1 VFESYSSVNNKFV
14 VCKKHMER
22 QSLGVKTMSLR
33 GAVVTSN
40 ASALEDSIRQRGPPE
55 A

>member
-1 VFESYSSVNNKFV
+1 MSKINLLCVRSIWKV
-14 VCKKHMER
+14 ER
-22 QSLGVKTMSLR
+22 QNLEVKTMSLR
-33 GAVVTSN
+33 SAVNTTN